1 MATIE
6 STTGLG
12 SGESQLA
19 AGLLER
25 LDRWCARGGD
35 LINPILVKETRQSL
49 KSRQFVVTFSL
60 ILFAAL
66 AWTIAGSL
74 SLMPGIYTTPSAPRM
89 MVGYYLVLALPM
101 LLVVPLAAYR
111 SLESEIDDG
120 TLELLSITTLSPWQI
135 VLGKLGSASLQMLLY
150 FVTLFPCL
158 AYAYTLRGVDLP
170 TTLLIIGSLAAA
182 GLLLTV
188 IGLFF
193 APLARGRT
201 GRIATLL
208 ALLFLLVIVEY
219 SLGAMVVSMIWYGNP
234 LSSEALLFVV
244 FSSLAVSISFAH
256 LLLTATAAQL
266 TPETENRS
274 TSLRLSL
281 LIFTAVC
288 IAAAALAMVVL
299 QGDGVSVYITVTIGL
314 LLLWTLA
321 GALVVGEREVITPRI
336 RRELPNSFLARLFL
350 TWLTPGPSTGLVF
363 VIVVLWVLITLQ
375 QTSLDW
381 VARSGN
387 AVGVYAAELR
397 RLFGEPLLLYV
408 GYLVS
413 FLAVVRLLMHLI
425 RLHNNPRVEVGMA
438 ALIVVAVMAAL
449 VPYSMQLHFNDYQPL
464 SYDPNWQVT
473 NWAFTIGTSVSGR
486 LGTDQVDKV
495 VGAALGLSLL
505 AIFAAWQTTRP
516 RRIATP
522 ERVQQELA
530 ENAADASA

>member
-6 STTGLG
+6 STTVPG
-12 SGESQLA
+12 SGEKKLA
-19 AGLLER
+19 ARLLER
-25 LDRWCARGGD
+25 LDRFCARSGD

-89 MVGYYLVLALPM
+89 MIGYYLVLALPM

-170 TTLLIIGSLAAA
+170 TTLLILGSLAAV

-193 APLARGRT
+193 APLARART
-201 GRIATLL
+201 GRIVTLL
-208 ALLFLLVIVEY
+208 ALLFLLVVAEY
-219 SLGAMVVSMIWYGNP
+219 SLGGLVINMIWYGNP

-244 FSSLAVSISFAH
+244 LSSLAVSVSFAH

-281 LIFTAVC
+281 LVFTAVC
-288 IAAAALAMVVL
+288 IATAALAMVVL
-299 QGDGVSVYITVTIGL
+299 QEEGISVYITVTIGVS
-314 LLLWTLA
+314 LLWTLA
-321 GALVVGEREVITPRI
+321 GALIVGERETITPRI
-336 RRELPNSFLARLFL
+336 RRELPSSFLARLFL

-363 VIVVLWVLITLQ
+363 VIVTLWVLTLLQ
-375 QTSLDW
+375 QTTLDW

-387 AVGVYAAELR
+387 VVGAYAAELR
-397 RLFGEPLLLYV
+397 RLFGEPLLLYS
-408 GYLVS
+408 GYLIS
-413 FLAVVRLLMHLI
+413 FLVVVRLLMHLI
-425 RLHNNPRVEVGMA
+425 RARNDPRVEVGMA

-464 SYDPNWQVT
+464 DYDPNWQVT
-473 NWAFTIGTSVSGR
+473 NWAFTISTSITR
-486 LGTDQVDKV
+486 RIPNDQAAKV
-495 VGAALGLSLL
+495 IGAALGLSLM

-522 ERVQQELA
+522 RRVQQEVA
-530 ENAADASA
+530 EAGSDASP